1 MKNLIFTILLFTI
14 NTYTQEL
21 QNITVKPGD
30 TLWSISNKYLQDPK
44 KWDIILKYNKLP
56 PNPYAALPGMTLKI
70 PVEILKEEYRAAK
83 FLNLINDVKLRKKD
97 LSQWQKATI
106 KDELYNGD
114 TLRTNID
121 SKADVRFYTGQILN
135 LLSNSMVVVRPPKKE
150 ADIQLISGQIKSV
163 DTKVITASAKIIPKV
178 AGTEFG
184 AKVKEDLST
193 LVQVYKGAASVEA
206 KGKKVEVKEGFG
218 TEVKIDMPPSEPVK
232 LPPTAKFED
241 MDTKFD
247 KTATLKLEG
256 NVISINNSKTIKN
269 TSAQTN
275 IKLGNVAIS
284 TKEVS
289 TPDSTNIKTPNIND
303 KDTIDSKEIIK
314 TIDISK
320 TISAYH
326 IQISKD
332 RDFNKIV
339 FDKTSDIFTKINLE
353 EHLPKGNYWFRV
365 SYIDLLGFE
374 GKFSEPKSISVQ

>member
-1 MKNLIFTILLFTI
+1 
-14 NTYTQEL
+14 
-21 QNITVKPGD
+21 
-30 TLWSISNKYLQDPK
+30 
-44 KWDIILKYNKLP
+44 
-56 PNPYAALPGMTLKI
+56 MTLKI

-83 FLNLINDVKLRKKD
+83 FTDIINDVRLRKRN

-135 LLSNSMVVVRPPKKE
+135 LLSNSMIVLRHPKKE

-163 DTKVITASAKIIPKV
+163 DTKVITASAKITPKV

-184 AKVKEDLST
+184 AKIKEDLST

-206 KGKKVEVKEGFG
+206 KGKKVEIKEGFG
-218 TEVKIDMPPSEPVK
+218 TEVKMDMPPSEPVK
-232 LPPTAKFED
+232 LPPAAKFD
-241 MDTKFD
+241 DTDIKLD
-247 KTATLKLEG
+247 KTAALKLEG
-256 NVISINNSKTIKN
+256 NVLSLNTGKNIKN
-269 TSAQTN
+269 PSARTN
-275 IKLGNVAIS
+275 IKIGDVAIS
-284 TKEVS
+284 TKEVPV
-289 TPDSTNIKTPNIND
+289 PDSGKVKNPDING
-303 KDTIDSKEIIK
+303 KDLIDSKEIVK

-326 IQISKD
+326 VQISKD

-339 FDKTSDIFTKINLE
+339 FDKTFDIFTKINLE

-365 SYIDLLGFE
+365 SYVDLLGFE
-374 GKFSEPKSISVQ
+374 GKYSEPKAISVQ